1 MFNSFGLNARG
12 TFRLVGE
19 QIDGSFELNGQT
31 YLVEAKWQNQQ
42 TAVKDLHGFH
52 GKIGEKAAW
61 TRGLFVSYIGFSE
74 DGLEA
79 FGRAKNII
87 CMDGFDLSETL
98 RRELPLDVVLE
109 RKVRHAA
116 ETGQAFARVRDLL

>member
-1 MFNSFGLNARG
+1 M
-12 TFRLVGE
+12 
-19 QIDGSFELNGQT
+19 LNGQI
-31 YLVEAKWQNQQ
+31 YLVEARWQNQP

-74 DGLEA
+74 DGLAA

-87 CMDGFDLSETL
+87 CMDGLDLSETL
-98 RRELPLDVVLE
+98 TRELPLDIVLE
-109 RKVRHAA
+109 REVRHAA
-116 ETGQAFARVRDLL
+116 ETGQAFARVRHLFG

>member
-42 TAVKDLHGFH
+42 TAVKDLHGVH

-87 CMDGFDLSETL
+87 CMDGFDLSETV